1 MIRGTSLLVALA
13 FTPILVSTKTVYSGE
28 FDYHSFESA
37 KKYFSSR
44 SASEITRMCDA
55 GDHASNDDLA
65 QCSHLKFE
73 RVNHE
78 LDRKLQLARAAFE
91 HSDKSLKAEG
101 EPLASPYFVKSQ
113 SAWVQYRDNAC
124 YTES

>member
-1 MIRGTSLLVALA
+1 
-13 FTPILVSTKTVYSGE
+13 
-28 FDYHSFESA
+28 
-37 KKYFSSR
+37 
-44 SASEITRMCDA
+44 MCDA

-78 LDRKLQLARAAFE
+78 LDRKLQLARAALE

-113 SAWVQYRDNAC
+113 SAWVQYRDNEC
-124 YTES
+124 YTETYMMGEAAERYIFFWKCMINITQKRVKEVQELLKN